1 MPSARGEPVE
11 DHIGDDRPALPA
23 GRAGPEGR
31 PVSEAEAQTLLT
43 YSAILIPG
51 LLQTEDY
58 ARAVIRG
65 MLPELSSEEV
75 ERRVIA
81 RMDRQAALS
90 KENPL
95 RLWLVVDE
103 AALRRQIGGPQ
114 VMRTQIKHLLESSE
128 RPEITLQVL
137 PFEAGPHPAML
148 GEFIILK
155 FEDPPAP
162 DIVYIDG
169 LAGDLFADDDSSIK
183 RYATAFEHLRAIAS
197 SPSASREVLSSLIR
211 NI

>member
-23 GRAGPEGR
+23 GRAGPEGH

-81 RMDRQAALS
+81 RMDR
-90 KENPL
+90 
-95 RLWLVVDE
+95 
-103 AALRRQIGGPQ
+103 
-114 VMRTQIKHLLESSE
+114 
-128 RPEITLQVL
+128 
-137 PFEAGPHPAML
+137 
-148 GEFIILK
+148 
-155 FEDPPAP
+155 
-162 DIVYIDG
+162 
-169 LAGDLFADDDSSIK
+169 
-183 RYATAFEHLRAIAS
+183 
-197 SPSASREVLSSLIR
+197 
-211 NI
+211 